1 MPRQDAREAYQAGF
15 MAALAVLATRGRHVN
30 VLQHMAGYLHDGLDA
45 ASREEL
51 QQTLAD
57 ASMMRRRGA
66 LELAGARRHIVT
78 SSVEPPGHGT
88 TPRVASLTWAVC
100 TIHTAPMKVAVSVP
114 DTVFEAAER
123 VSRRMRVSRSRLYA
137 KAVEAYVKQ
146 HSEEDITEQ
155 LNKVYAGNS
164 STLDPAMETAS
175 LEVLR
180 RERWE

>member
-1 MPRQDAREAYQAGF
+1 
-15 MAALAVLATRGRHVN
+15 
-30 VLQHMAGYLHDGLDA
+30 
-45 ASREEL
+45 
-51 QQTLAD
+51 
-57 ASMMRRRGA
+57 
-66 LELAGARRHIVT
+66 
-78 SSVEPPGHGT
+78 
-88 TPRVASLTWAVC
+88 
-100 TIHTAPMKVAVSVP
+100 MKVAVSVP
-114 DTVFEAAER
+114 DAVFQAAER

-164 STLDPAMETAS
+164 STLDPALEAAS